1 MTVSMLARRCGLS
14 RSTLLYYE
22 SIRLLRRPPRT
33 AGNYRAYGDADLAR
47 LQQIAIYRKVGLG
60 LAAIR
65 TVLDRPP
72 SGAASVLEQ
81 RLAAIDREIE
91 TLRDHQR
98 AILRLLGSSRA
109 LRRTGMITKDKWTA
123 ILRAR
128 RAPCHL
134 HNPWRRRTRHR
145 LDRDATRPGPA
156 GRRVHPVHARI
167 PRLRPAHRGYAERA
181 RPVVRGHRLY
191 VHGDQRRRKR
201 LPRGVDPGEVPPDG
215 DVLGGLDESLAG
227 HGPAALR
234 LSTSSCSSP
243 GAPKPD
249 R

>member
-1 MTVSMLARRCGLS
+1 MLARRCGLS

-123 ILRAR
+123 ILRGAGFTQADMHR
-128 RAPCHL
+128 WHAEFERSAPGEHQEFL
-134 HNPWRRRTRHR
+134 EFLRIQP
-145 LDRDATRPGPA
+145 DEIKEIRDASR
-156 GRRVHPVHARI
+156 
-167 PRLRPAHRGYAERA
+167 
-181 RPVVRGHRLY
+181 
-191 VHGDQRRRKR
+191 Q
-201 LPRGVDPGEVPPDG
+201 
-215 DVLGGLDESLAG
+215 
-227 HGPAALR
+227 
-234 LSTSSCSSP
+234 
-243 GAPKPD
+243 GADADIKNA
-249 R
+249 